1 MPSSPI
7 SPKQHRRQP
16 PSIDLSTSP
25 NAFATNSNGIYSPQ
39 IARSSLPQSPV
50 TPRQRHR
57 MSIDRTSRYSAD
69 FTNDIDCRNGEA
81 SPILDGGLGSLAD
94 ELADA
99 WGDDVEDMSGLPEA
113 GGDGEEY
120 DDDHLGALRNG
131 MRNGHHDGVNGELID
146 SMHDLGIGM
155 GSKGLRRQ
163 DGSESEYE
171 GGPRPSKPRPKSM
184 IANNA
189 QRHRRYESSLYD
201 GSEYGPDSDIEEC
214 ADISPALEAR
224 MAGIE
229 QLVRFGNSEA
239 EHQSNEVML
248 RVIHGLRDLGG
259 QSEIE
264 SGASRLI
271 TAHASLTSHLTHQT
285 RSLQTLTHPLLFSHF
300 PVLSPDAI
308 DGLIPLIDDVLPNLP
323 FPVQS
328 TTSVPTST
336 AIPHDFSPSQCSISS
351 SASNNAATNPLL
363 SLQALLAQTSD
374 LTHTLRTLSDTLHES
389 RQLTSAASRRL
400 KSVRELVSEIRRDEE
415 AREEGTAWIEQGE
428 WDKRL
433 REREA
438 GRVCGDVVSGFEAVC
453 GEWRDRLFGTEVVVA

>member
-7 SPKQHRRQP
+7 SPRQRRRHP
-16 PSIDLSTSP
+16 PSIDLSSTSP
-25 NAFATNSNGIYSPQ
+25 STFASNSNGLYSPQ
-39 IARSSLPQSPV
+39 TARSSFPQSPV

-69 FTNDIDCRNGEA
+69 FTNDINEG

-99 WGDDVEDMSGLPEA
+99 WDEDVEDISGLRGE
-113 GGDGEEY
+113 GDEDGF
-120 DDDHLGALRNG
+120 DDDHLGSPG
-131 MRNGHHDGVNGELID
+131 ESMRNDHDGGVNGEFID
-146 SMHDLGIGM
+146 SIHDLGIGM
-155 GSKGLRRQ
+155 GSNPSRRQ
-163 DGSESEYE
+163 DGSESEHE
-171 GGPRPSKPRPKSM
+171 GGLRPSKPRPKSM
-184 IANNA
+184 MMNNA

-224 MAGIE
+224 MAAIE
-229 QLVRFGNSEA
+229 QLVRFGNIET
-239 EHQSNEVML
+239 EQMGNDVID

-300 PVLSPDAI
+300 PVLSSDAI
-308 DGLIPLIDDVLPNLP
+308 DDLIPLIEDVLPNLP
-323 FPVQS
+323 FPVQTNPS
-328 TTSVPTST
+328 TSAS
-336 AIPHDFSPSQCSISS
+336 ASMQHDLSPSQCSTTSS
-351 SASNNAATNPLL
+351 SSNSAATNPLL

-374 LTHTLRTLSDTLHES
+374 LTHTLRALSDTLHES

-415 AREEGTAWIEQGE
+415 ARKEGTAWIEQGE
-428 WDKRL
+428 WDRRL
-433 REREA
+433 GEREA

>member
-7 SPKQHRRQP
+7 SPRQLEHRRKL
-16 PSIDLSTSP
+16 PSIDMSASQST
-25 NAFATNSNGIYSPQ
+25 FATNSNGLYSPQ
-39 IARSSLPQSPV
+39 AARSSLPQSPV

-69 FTNDIDCRNGEA
+69 FNSDIDCRNGEG
-81 SPILDGGLGSLAD
+81 SPIMDGGLGSLAD

-99 WGDDVEDMSGLPEA
+99 WDDDVEDISGLRE
-113 GGDGEEY
+113 GRDGDVFGDG
-120 DDDHLGALRNG
+120 HPGSPRNS
-131 MRNGHHDGVNGELID
+131 MRNDSHGGVNGEFVD
-146 SMHDLGIGM
+146 SIHDMGIGM
-155 GSKGLRRQ
+155 GSKASRGQ
-163 DGSESEYE
+163 DGSESECE
-171 GGPRPSKPRPKSM
+171 GGLRPSKPRPKSM
-184 IANNA
+184 ANNT

-224 MAGIE
+224 MAAID

-239 EHQSNEVML
+239 EHLSNEVMG

-300 PVLSPDAI
+300 PVLSSDAI
-308 DGLIPLIDDVLPNLP
+308 DGLIPLIEDVLPNLP

-328 TTSVPTST
+328 NPAASTST
-336 AIPHDFSPSQCSISS
+336 SLPHEFSPSQCSTTSS
-351 SASNNAATNPLL
+351 GSNTAATNPLL

-433 REREA
+433 GEREA

>member
-7 SPKQHRRQP
+7 SPRQRRHP
-16 PSIDLSTSP
+16 SSIDLSSTPPST
-25 NAFATNSNGIYSPQ
+25 FATNSNGLYSPQ
-39 IARSSLPQSPV
+39 TARSSLPQSPV

-57 MSIDRTSRYSAD
+57 MSMDRTSRYSAD
-69 FTNDIDCRNGEA
+69 FTNDIDSRNGEG

-99 WGDDVEDMSGLPEA
+99 WGEDVEDMSGLQEEREE
-113 GGDGEEY
+113 DGFS
-120 DDDHLGALRNG
+120 DGQLGSPGESLRNDHG
-131 MRNGHHDGVNGELID
+131 GSVNGEFID
-146 SMHDLGIGM
+146 SIHDLGIGM
-155 GSKGLRRQ
+155 GSNHPRRP
-163 DGSESEYE
+163 DGSESEHE
-171 GGPRPSKPRPKSM
+171 GGLRPSKPRPKSM
-184 IANNA
+184 MMNNA

-214 ADISPALEAR
+214 DDISPALEAR

-239 EHQSNEVML
+239 EKMSNHVID

-300 PVLSPDAI
+300 PVLSSDAI
-308 DGLIPLIDDVLPNLP
+308 DDLIPLIEDVLPNLP

-328 TTSVPTST
+328 NISAPTST
-336 AIPHDFSPSQCSISS
+336 SMQHDLSPSQCSTTSS
-351 SASNNAATNPLL
+351 GSNSATNPLL

-374 LTHTLRTLSDTLHES
+374 LTYTLRALSDTLHES

-400 KSVRELVSEIRRDEE
+400 RSVRELVSELRRDED

-433 REREA
+433 GEREA

>member
-7 SPKQHRRQP
+7 SPRQHRRQP
-16 PSIDLSTSP
+16 PSIDLSPTSP
-25 NAFATNSNGIYSPQ
+25 GTFTTNSNGIYSPQ
-39 IARSSLPQSPV
+39 IARGSLPQSPV

-99 WGDDVEDMSGLPEA
+99 WGDDVDDMAGLQEEGED
-113 GGDGEEY
+113 GDEY
-120 DDDHLGALRNG
+120 EDDDIGSPANG
-131 MRNGHHDGVNGELID
+131 MRNGHHNAVNGEFIE
-146 SMHDLGIGM
+146 SIHDLGIGM
-155 GSKGLRRQ
+155 GSKGSRRQ
-163 DGSESEYE
+163 DGSESECE
-171 GGPRPSKPRPKSM
+171 GGLRVSKPRPKSM
-184 IANNA
+184 MNNA

-229 QLVRFGNSEA
+229 QLARFGNSEA

-259 QSEIE
+259 QSEVE

-300 PVLSPDAI
+300 PVLSADAI
-308 DGLIPLIDDVLPNLP
+308 DGLIPLIEDVLPNLP

-328 TTSVPTST
+328 NPSAPTST
-336 AIPHDFSPSQCSISS
+336 AISHEFSPSQCSTTSS
-351 SASNNAATNPLL
+351 VSNNAATNPLL
-363 SLQALLAQTSD
+363 SLQALLTQTSD

-453 GEWRDRLFGTEVVVA
+453 GEWRDRLFGTEVVVT